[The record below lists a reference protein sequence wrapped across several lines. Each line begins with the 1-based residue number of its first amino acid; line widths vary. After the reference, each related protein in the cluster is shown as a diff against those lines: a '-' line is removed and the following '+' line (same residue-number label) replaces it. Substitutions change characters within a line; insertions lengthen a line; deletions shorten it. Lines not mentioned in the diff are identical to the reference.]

1 MCGLAVVKLIRG
13 EENFSGKLPIS
24 FPYDSSATP
33 CYYNQYDYW
42 HSGKYIDVPAGSP
55 YPFGFGLSYSKFK
68 YYDIKLSKT
77 QAKLGEK
84 VKLTIEVKN
93 ESETDG
99 EEIVQLYFRDKVC
112 KILTP
117 VRTLLDFKRVYVPA
131 NQSRAVEFE
140 ISTQDLGYYN
150 NNCEFTVDAG
160 EFELYVSGDGR
171 NFISTILKCE

>member
-1 MCGLAVVKLIRG
+1 MAKLIKG

-42 HSGKYIDVPAGSP
+42 HGGKYIDVPAGSP
-55 YPFGFGLSYSKFK
+55 YPFGFGLSYSKFS
-68 YYDIKLSKT
+68 YSNIQLSQT
-77 QAKLGEK
+77 EAKLGES
-84 VKLTIEVKN
+84 VKLTVEIKN
-93 ESETDG
+93 DSTVDG
-99 EEIVQLYFRDKVC
+99 EEIVQLYFKDKVC

-140 ISTQDLGYYN
+140 ISTEQLGYYN
-150 NNCEFTVDAG
+150 ADCNYTVDPG
-160 EFELYVSGDGR
+160 EFEFYVSGDGR
-171 NFISTILKCE
+171 HFEKTLLTIY